1 MSRSSILQFFLATTV
16 LGAVAVERCS
26 AQATLSL
33 KGPGAIEAEARIL
46 RALEEP
52 LSLDAVEMPL
62 KDLVNRLQA
71 DFRISIQLDLKA
83 ITDAGGTA
91 DMPITGKFANIRLR
105 PALDLIL
112 AQHDLN
118 WIIDHDSLFVTSDA
132 KAKERVETRIYPV
145 RDLVEGAIDPNG
157 DDYDSLID
165 LLTSTIAPTT
175 WTDSGGTGVLSP
187 FPNSKALV
195 VSHNREI
202 HEEIEVLLE
211 RLRDIRE
218 LQGFRVSVGE
228 SERRLDGSDGASAP
242 IGVADDGERAP
253 PRRVHPAIAHS
264 AWRLPQLYR

>member
-1 MSRSSILQFFLATTV
+1 MSRTAISWFFV
-16 LGAVAVERCS
+16 AVAIFAIAAVERCS

-33 KGPGAIEAEARIL
+33 KGPGPIEAEARIL

-52 LSLDAVEMPL
+52 LSLDVVAMPL

-71 DFRISIQLDLKA
+71 DFRISIQLDVKA

-105 PALDLIL
+105 PALDLML
-112 AQHDLN
+112 AEHELN
-118 WIIDHDSLFVTSDA
+118 WIIFHDSLLITSDA
-132 KAKERVETRIYPV
+132 KAKEHVETRIYPV
-145 RDLVEGAIDPNG
+145 RDLVEGGIDPNG

-165 LLTSTIAPTT
+165 LLTSTISPTT
-175 WTDSGGTGVLSP
+175 WTDSGGTGSLSP
-187 FPNSKALV
+187 FPSSKALV

-202 HEEIEVLLE
+202 HEEIEVLLA

-218 LQGFRVSVGE
+218 QQGIRVSVGKG
-228 SERRLDGSDGASAP
+228 ERHLEESDGASAP
-242 IGVADDGERAP
+242 IEVADDERAP
-253 PRRVHPAIAHS
+253 PRRVHPAIGHP